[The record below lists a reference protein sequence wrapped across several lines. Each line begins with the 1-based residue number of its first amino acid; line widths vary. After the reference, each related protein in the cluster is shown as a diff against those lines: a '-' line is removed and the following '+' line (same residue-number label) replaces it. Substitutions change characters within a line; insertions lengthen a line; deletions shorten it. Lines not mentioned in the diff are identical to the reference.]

1 MDGVFWC
8 SAPAALR
15 TGPCFQ
21 RHHFSPFG
29 FDDGSCVH
37 HRACSLTRCQRKSDE
52 GSRWRVHGYPRL
64 TRLTRDSSEQVVIFL
79 MDREAM
85 KTNEEELNSPQRGV
99 SGDIYQTSAK
109 LSGQT
114 ELMIKQIWRASLL
127 ISLAF
132 MIEPLIVMT
141 HPTTGCFSLQ
151 ARASSISILVNIKA
165 VRKQR
170 IKAYFPPMVSLPSVT
185 ADF

>member
-1 MDGVFWC
+1 MDGVFWR

-21 RHHFSPFG
+21 RHHFSHFDC
-29 FDDGSCVH
+29 DDGSRGR
-37 HRACSLTRCQRKSDE
+37 HRACSLTRSQRKSDE
-52 GSRWRVHGYPRL
+52 LSRWWLHGYPRL
-64 TRLTRDSSEQVVIFL
+64 TRLTRDSSEQVVILL

-85 KTNEEELNSPQRGV
+85 KTNQEELNLPQTGV

-109 LSGQT
+109 LLDQT
-114 ELMIKQIWRASLL
+114 ELMIKQLRRANLL

-132 MIEPLIVMT
+132 MIEPLIVMK
-141 HPTTGCFSLQ
+141 HPNTGCFSQQ
-151 ARASSISILVNIKA
+151 ARANSTSILVNIKA
-165 VRKQR
+165 ARRQR
-170 IKAYFPPMVSLPSVT
+170 TNAYFSPTVSLPSVT